1 MDSLFR
7 DDMPPQ
13 QEHTLEH
20 SVAEEVFN
28 VLGKVCFYP
37 CDVDFGEHKLAFPL
51 QIVFLFI
58 WNTLNQETS

>member
-20 SVAEEVFN
+20 AFAEEVFN
-28 VLGKVCFYP
+28 VHGKVPFYP
-37 CDVDFGEHKLAFPL
+37 CDVDFGEHKLAFAL
-51 QIVFLFI
+51 QIVFLLI
-58 WNTLNQETS
+58 WNTLNQKTS